1 MHINLEIK
9 IFLNKTTKTTQTK
22 GKYLLFEKVIFKM
35 LQNKFQ
41 NLKRTKNQ
49 TKMNKEMVQKETYT
63 AYYCTNS
70 SSSVHMWSEPSLPCK
85 KKKTLQCHKPELK
98 HVLCVLDLFLRA
110 SNADDAFIRS
120 RQRLVNH
127 DLGTRT
133 SANLRDASTTL
144 ANDCS
149 SHLRQVSIKDS

>member
-1 MHINLEIK
+1 
-9 IFLNKTTKTTQTK
+9 
-22 GKYLLFEKVIFKM
+22 M

-49 TKMNKEMVQKETYT
+49 TKMNKEMVQKETDT
-63 AYYCTNS
+63 AYYCTSS

-98 HVLCVLDLFLRA
+98 HVLCILDLFLRA
-110 SNADDAFIRS
+110 SNADDAFIGS

-127 DLGTRT
+127 NLGART

-149 SHLRQVSIKDS
+149 SHLRQVRIKDS